1 MASTACFFHN
11 RRAIR
16 LSSRRR
22 TRQSSRSTR
31 FVVTSSLLCIVGLL
45 LHIPLPVVEGQ
56 PHVKRIPYVGISGEM
71 IGCEP
76 FLDALKTLKQVERGR
91 KGRRRLG
98 GHAFSFTSVTIS
110 VRA

>member
-16 LSSRRR
+16 LSSRRANR
-22 TRQSSRSTR
+22 PSSRSTR

-56 PHVKRIPYVGISGEM
+56 PHVKRIPYVEISGFDH
-71 IGCEP
+71 GVGHS
-76 FLDALKTLKQVERGR
+76 LLLLYDAKAPHGQKSKEF
-91 KGRRRLG
+91 KGLG
-98 GHAFSFTSVTIS
+98 DYLPDTALSTI
-110 VRA
+110 